1 MSGKLSRKNR
11 KKGLK
16 TMEFTEVNPEPRN
29 ENQHQ
34 SQKQNP
40 ENQNAETS
48 STGFSSDHFSGN
60 IPTVEAEIVSGP
72 SKFLNKDEFF
82 GTFELSF
89 AVAGG
94 ITALQSLLISQDEQ
108 ERMQARAASDAIY
121 DICERHPQLHF
132 MIDRNSVYLK
142 AAAAVGPFALVK
154 YQGARAELVAR
165 RSAMAK
171 EGAAGE

>member
-1 MSGKLSRKNR
+1 MTKADEIAASASQNQK
-11 KKGLK
+11 
-16 TMEFTEVNPEPRN
+16 PETP
-29 ENQHQ
+29 
-34 SQKQNP
+34 
-40 ENQNAETS
+40 NQNQSPPPKNDQAS
-48 STGFSSDHFSGN
+48 STQFSSDHFSGD
-60 IPTVEAEIVSGP
+60 IPTVEAEIVSTP
-72 SKFLNKDEFF
+72 SKFLNKEEFF

-94 ITALQSLLISQDEQ
+94 ITALQSLPISQDEQ

-132 MIDRNSVYLK
+132 MIDRDSLYLK
-142 AAAAVGPFALVK
+142 AAAAIGPFALVK

-165 RSAMAK
+165 RGAMAS